1 MFTFALVCVLVREGT
16 FHDGSLEP
24 SWNDWNYHCLQYV
37 PFPLNLCENVM
48 VTYPRCAFVCAIC
61 VCVWLCMLDFPC
73 AVFGWNT
80 GISMICGN
88 VQIWKG
94 ASSTCLTTVALTKIV
109 ARVLKRNNIPGG
121 VASMVV
127 GPGRTVGE
135 RLIHDSRIKLVS
147 FTGSTSIGKRIS
159 TVVHSR
165 FGRTIL
171 ELGGNNA
178 VIVMPDADVDKVV
191 SSCLF
196 AAVGTAGQRCTSLRR
211 IIIHD
216 SLFDTIVPRLVEL
229 YGKLRM
235 GDPLDRKTL
244 VGPVHTPSAIKEYA
258 DGIEEI
264 KKQGG
269 KILVGGEVVKR
280 DGNFVNP
287 TIVEIEPFAEITK
300 TELFVPIVYV
310 MKFKTLEEAIKINNS
325 VPQGLSSSMFTND
338 LFNAFTWVG
347 PSGSDC
353 GIINVNAPTNG
364 AEIGLGF
371 GGEKETGGGREAG
384 SDAWKQY
391 MRRGTVT
398 INFTPET
405 TLAQGVEFDL

>member
-1 MFTFALVCVLVREGT
+1 MIGIIT
-16 FHDGSLEP
+16 
-24 SWNDWNYHCLQYV
+24 
-37 PFPLNLCENVM
+37 
-48 VTYPRCAFVCAIC
+48 AFN
-61 VCVWLCMLDFPC
+61 FPC

-109 ARVLKRNNIPGG
+109 ERVLKRNNIPGG

-135 RLIHDSRIKLVS
+135 RLIHDPRIQLVS
-147 FTGSTSIGKRIS
+147 FTGSTVIGKRIS

-178 VIVMPDADVDKVV
+178 ATVMPDADVDQVV

-211 IIIHD
+211 IIIHE
-216 SLFDTIVPRLVEL
+216 SLFDTIVSRLVEL

-235 GDPLDRKTL
+235 GDPLDSKTL
-244 VGPVHTPSAIKEYA
+244 VGPVHTSAAVKEYA

-269 KILVGGEVVKR
+269 KILVGGEVVER
-280 DGNFVNP
+280 DGYFVKP
-287 TIVEIEPFAEITK
+287 TIVEIDPFAEITK

-325 VPQGLSSSMFTND
+325 VPQGLSSAMFTKD

-391 MRRGTVT
+391 MRRGTCA
-398 INFTPET
+398 INFGTSVP
-405 TLAQGVEFDL
+405 LSQGVDFSVD